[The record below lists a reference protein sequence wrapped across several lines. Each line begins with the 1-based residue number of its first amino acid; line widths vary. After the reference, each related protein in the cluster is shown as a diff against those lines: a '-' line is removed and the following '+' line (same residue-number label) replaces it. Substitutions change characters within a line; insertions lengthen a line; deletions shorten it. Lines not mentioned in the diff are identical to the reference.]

1 MASFALFFLFIGIE
15 VLLNQNLE
23 KINTYEL
30 QFFVFVDFA
39 LWVIFFV
46 IAYADGTIWASTWP
60 STRIVGANVFRSA
73 CAASYSV

>member
-23 KINTYEL
+23 KINTHEL
-30 QFFVFVDFA
+30 QFFVFADFA

-60 STRIVGANVFRSA
+60 STRIVGANVVSLMR
-73 CAASYSV
+73 AASYFV

>member
-60 STRIVGANVFRSA
+60 STRIVGTNEFTLLYTT
-73 CAASYSV
+73 SYFV